1 MPKRRK
7 FSPEFKHEVVAM
19 TEMSGATVRQ
29 VAADLDIGEGML
41 GRWRRELKQ
50 HGYKAYV
57 GQGQARDEEV
67 LRLNR
72 ELARVKRERYFLKEA
87 AAFFAKEAKC
97 STA

>member
-19 TEMSGATVRQ
+19 TEMSGAPVRQ
-29 VAADLDIGEGML
+29 VAAGLDIGEGML

-72 ELARVKRERYFLKEA
+72 ELARVKRERYFLKRSGGVLP
-87 AAFFAKEAKC
+87 KEPK
-97 STA
+97 